1 MSEEV
6 RPIDATKLKERITEV
21 LMRGRDAVME
31 TYINEIVCHAIDEAP
46 TLESGERWRKCAEDA
61 RKALYIV
68 AQEAE
73 DGICA
78 VCDHYGWRM
87 PNDCAEN
94 DYNCF
99 RCKAS
104 CYCAECNNGSNFEWQ
119 FRQPPTN
126 KMG

>member
-6 RPIDATKLKERITEV
+6 RPIDATKLKKRITEV

-31 TYINEIVCHAIDEAP
+31 TYIDEIVCHAIDEAP
-46 TLESGERWRKCAEDA
+46 TLESGEDA

-68 AQEAE
+68 AQGAE
-73 DGICA
+73 DEICA
-78 VCDHYGWRM
+78 VCDHYGWRL
-87 PNDCAEN
+87 PNDCEEN
-94 DYNCF
+94 DYNCS
-99 RCKAS
+99 RCKAN
-104 CYCAECNNGSNFEWQ
+104 CYCAECNNGSKFEWQ